1 MANYHCRIAPV
12 DYEWEFVASG
22 HREGAFVA
30 LQELR
35 RDGLL
40 CDVTLLAE
48 GKRLSAH
55 RVVLAATIPYFRAMF
70 TIDMMEKTAQEINIQ
85 DIGFDV
91 LQDIINFVYTGKI
104 LLTLQ
109 SAPTVLMASA
119 YLQIDS
125 LVDACNGFLI
135 NKISR
140 YNIEDLIFLGR
151 YSNCVQLV
159 NLACNF
165 MLKYFLQYS
174 TQDRFLQTS
183 YESLVDLLKDDR
195 LVICTELDVF
205 RAIKRWVKADL
216 KNRAKYVRSLLA
228 CVRLH
233 LLPKQCLAN
242 VVFTDDLVQ
251 KFAKDVRLMEDDD
264 SSANEMD
271 IPDLRCRITGLSVGE
286 IEANP
291 RNWNL
296 AAKHIYLSGNSVSQ
310 RSICLQ
316 RFDCT
321 LESWIK
327 LLPLNIERHKFELTG
342 LPNKLFI
349 LGGFSQT
356 SYVRDVAVYDVNSHS
371 YSFAASLL
379 RHRTLLSTA
388 TCGQCIYA
396 IGGQCGIDL
405 LDSVEVF
412 HAQENRWVFSK
423 RLPEARVS
431 CASVY
436 LNGRIYVIGGSNGF
450 SITRTVYCYDINS
463 GHWSKLA
470 SIREPRKYLGAAVLN
485 EKL

>member
-1 MANYHCRIAPV
+1 MANHHCRIAPV
-12 DYEWEFVASG
+12 DYEWEYVANG
-22 HREGAFVA
+22 HRQGAFVA
-30 LQELR
+30 FQELR

-70 TIDMMEKTAQEINIQ
+70 TIDMMEKSAQEINIQ
-85 DIGFDV
+85 DIGFDA

-140 YNIEDLIFLGR
+140 YNIEDLIFLGK
-151 YSNCVQLV
+151 YSNCAQLV

-174 TQDRFLQTS
+174 TQERFLQTS
-183 YESLVDLLKDDR
+183 YESLVDLLKDDK
-195 LVICTELDVF
+195 LVVCTELDVF

-216 KNRAKYVRSLLA
+216 TNRAKFVRSLLT

-242 VVFTDDLVQ
+242 VILSDDLVQ
-251 KFAKDVRLMEDDD
+251 NFAKDVRLMEDDG
-264 SSANEMD
+264 SSEDELEM
-271 IPDLRCRITGLSVGE
+271 PNLRCRITGINVGE

-296 AAKHIYLSGNSVSQ
+296 VAKHIYLSGNSVSQ
-310 RSICLQ
+310 KSICLQ
-316 RFDCT
+316 RCVVGGNNHAGPLCSVECYDVRQDAWTSLASMNVRRSMTAVVEYDGCLFSFGGFDAHDPLCTSEVYNPKENEWQFLNASNGIQGGCTAATVPIVHT
-321 LESWIK
+321 LE
-327 LLPLNIERHKFELTG
+327 
-342 LPNKLFI
+342 
-349 LGGFSQT
+349 
-356 SYVRDVAVYDVNSHS
+356 
-371 YSFAASLL
+371 
-379 RHRTLLSTA
+379 
-388 TCGQCIYA
+388 
-396 IGGQCGIDL
+396 
-405 LDSVEVF
+405 
-412 HAQENRWVFSK
+412 
-423 RLPEARVS
+423 
-431 CASVY
+431 
-436 LNGRIYVIGGSNGF
+436 
-450 SITRTVYCYDINS
+450 
-463 GHWSKLA
+463 
-470 SIREPRKYLGAAVLN
+470 
-485 EKL
+485 